1 MKRDS
6 LVVQWL
12 ELSAST
18 PRAQVQSLLEELRSL
33 KHTLCAKKKNSEKT
47 SQKLDILITIYNQ

>member
-12 ELSAST
+12 GLSAST

-33 KHTLCAKKKNSEKT
+33 KHALCAKKTVKRQVRNLT
-47 SQKLDILITIYNQ
+47 YL